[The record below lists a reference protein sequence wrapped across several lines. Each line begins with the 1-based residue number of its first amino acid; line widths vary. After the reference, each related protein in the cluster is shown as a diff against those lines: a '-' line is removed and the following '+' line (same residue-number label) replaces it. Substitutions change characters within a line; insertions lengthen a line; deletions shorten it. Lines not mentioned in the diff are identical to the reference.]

1 MYLMPS
7 EKKKIVVMEPDVRA
21 MRELEIMLA
30 PHFTVT
36 GTFQV
41 DRTLA
46 ALRADRDVK
55 AVVIGAA
62 KGTDVL
68 STLAAIRSEF
78 PSVLRILL
86 TGFEDLSMV
95 VEGLH
100 SGMVQRVLSKPLQ
113 FAELLGMLRSGEMPG
128 YGSTALAS

>member
-1 MYLMPS
+1 MS
-7 EKKKIVVMEPDVRA
+7 FEKKKIVVMEPDVRA
-21 MRELEIMLA
+21 MREMELMLA
-30 PHFTVT
+30 SHFTVSA
-36 GTFQV
+36 TFQV

-55 AVVIGAA
+55 AVVIGAT

-86 TGFEDLSMV
+86 TGFEDLALV

-113 FAELLGMLRSGEMPG
+113 FAELLGMLRSGDMPG
-128 YGSTALAS
+128 YGSTAIAS